1 MTVRAAAVLVAAAA
15 LALLLPGW
23 AAAEWTLT
31 KKGSV
36 VTYDA
41 RSLMIDGK
49 RDLFFSGAIHYPRS
63 PPEVRS
69 HARDSLADEPNEMQ
83 SRRAAAGRLVG

>member
-1 MTVRAAAVLVAAAA
+1 MTAVRAAAVLVAAAA
-15 LALLLPGW
+15 LAILLPGW
-23 AAAEWTLT
+23 AAAAWTLT
-31 KKGSV
+31 KKGTI

-69 HARDSLADEPNEMQ
+69 PRPSRAILPADEPN
-83 SRRAAAGRLVG
+83 RT

>member
-1 MTVRAAAVLVAAAA
+1 MTVRAAAVLVATAA

-23 AAAEWTLT
+23 AAAEWSLT

-36 VTYDA
+36 VTYDG

-69 HARDSLADEPNEMQ
+69 
-83 SRRAAAGRLVG
+83 

>member
-1 MTVRAAAVLVAAAA
+1 MTAVRAAAVLAAAAA

-23 AAAEWTLT
+23 AAAEWKLS

-36 VTYDA
+36 VTYDE
-41 RSLMIDGK
+41 RSLLIDGK

-63 PPEVRS
+63 PPEV
-69 HARDSLADEPNEMQ
+69 HAHLACVYHRPIE
-83 SRRAAAGRLVG
+83 RIAAAACCC